1 MRLLYLSHGAE
12 ETGGYFHEK
21 QFSQSLAN
29 SLGASLDVVRYRRH
43 FSGLWQ
49 WCRLAFQ
56 AWRDA
61 GSADTI
67 VTVARLAWPVWL
79 RIRSG
84 KARLLL
90 VLHNFDPQDGKPA
103 LYHRLLRLFLQR
115 VALRYPERVALV
127 VVARYWQEYFQKAFG
142 VTAFLFPNLF
152 PEEPYARIR
161 QAALKEPKTIHLG
174 QWSDKVDKA
183 AYAQLIGLLEPHGFA
198 CYFSSPHP
206 VQAAGFP
213 VRIFDTHEAYLQ
225 AMANARATVI
235 LNRVAEG
242 WSRVA
247 HESVLCG
254 TVLLARPLGGIAE
267 LMEHA
272 AAHAVPDADAV
283 LSVLLANDLPMH
295 ASPERL
301 KPFELDK
308 AETYMQPIVS
318 WLK

>member
-49 WCRLAFQ
+49 WCRLAVK

-79 RIRSG
+79 RIFSG
-84 KARLLL
+84 NTRLIM
-90 VLHNFDPQDGKPA
+90 VLHNHDPKDGKPG
-103 LYHRLLRLFLQR
+103 LYYGLLNLFMKYVVLRCPKRVTVVVDGPFWQDYFFRLF
-115 VALRYPERVALV
+115 
-127 VVARYWQEYFQKAFG
+127 G
-142 VTAFLFPNLF
+142 VRPYLFPNLF

-161 QAALKEPKTIHLG
+161 QAALKEPKIIHLG

-183 AYAQLIGLLEPHGFA
+183 ACAQLISLLKPHGFA
-198 CYFSSPHP
+198 CYFSSPVP
-206 VQAAGFP
+206 VQAEGFP
-213 VRIFDTHEAYLQ
+213 VRVFDTHEAYLQ

-254 TVLLARPLGGIAE
+254 TVLLARPLGGIAS
-267 LMEHA
+267 LMQYA
-272 AAHAVPDADAV
+272 AAHAVSDADAV
-283 LSVLLANDLPMH
+283 LSALLANDLPMH
-295 ASPERL
+295 ASPDGL
-301 KPFELDK
+301 KAFNLDQT
-308 AETYMQPIVS
+308 ETYLQPIVS

>member
-29 SLGASLDVVRYRRH
+29 SLGADLDEVRYRRH

-49 WCRLAFQ
+49 WGRLAVK

-61 GSADTI
+61 RSADTI
-67 VTVARLAWPVWL
+67 VTVARLSWPVWW
-79 RIRSG
+79 RIRFG

-115 VALRYPERVALV
+115 VARRHPERVAIV
-127 VVARYWQEYFQKAFG
+127 VVGRYWQEYFQRVFG
-142 VTAFLFPNLF
+142 VSAFLFPNFF
-152 PEEPYARIR
+152 PEEPYLRIR
-161 QAALKEPKTIHLG
+161 LAAVKEPKTIHLG
-174 QWSDKVDKA
+174 QWSNKVDKA
-183 AYAQLIGLLEPHGFA
+183 ACAQLIGLLEPHGFA
-198 CYFSSPHP
+198 CYFSSPVP
-206 VQAAGFP
+206 VQSAGFP
-213 VRIFDTHEAYLQ
+213 VRFFDTHEAYLQ
-225 AMANARATVI
+225 AMANGRATVI

-272 AAHAVPDADAV
+272 GAVAVNDAEAV
-283 LSVLLANDLPMH
+283 LSVLLANDLPLH
-295 ASPERL
+295 AAPERL
-301 KPFELDK
+301 KGFDLDQTG
-308 AETYMQPIVS
+308 TYLQPIVS

>member
-12 ETGGYFHEK
+12 ETGGYLHEK
-21 QFSQSLAN
+21 QFSKILAN
-29 SLGASLDVVRYRRH
+29 SLGASLDEVRYRRH

-49 WCRLAFQ
+49 WFRLAFK
-56 AWRDA
+56 AWRNA
-61 GSADTI
+61 RSADTI
-67 VTVARLAWPVWL
+67 VTVARLAWPVWW

-90 VLHNFDPQDGKPA
+90 VLHNHDPQDGKPA

-115 VALRYPERVALV
+115 VALRYPERVAVV
-127 VVARYWQEYFQKAFG
+127 VVARYWQEYFQRAFG
-142 VTAFLFPNLF
+142 VNAFLFPNLF

-161 QAALKEPKTIHLG
+161 QEAVKEPKTIHFG

-183 AYAQLIGLLEPHGFA
+183 ACARLIGLLEPHGFT
-198 CYFSSPHP
+198 CYFSSPVP
-206 VQAAGFP
+206 VQAEGFP
-213 VRIFDTHEAYLQ
+213 VSVFDTHEAYLQ

-242 WSRVA
+242 WSRLA

-267 LMEHA
+267 LMEYA

-283 LSVLLANDLPMH
+283 LSVLLSNDSPMH

-301 KPFELDK
+301 KAFDLDQTD
-308 AETYMQPIVS
+308 TYLQPIVS